1 MAIKNKFYVDLN
13 NIAVLTEDHLEI
25 SKKAFNKDTN
35 PEYFDLDDNGLT
47 YEGTI
52 LVESTDID
60 PIIKSGMTQKFRVG
74 SNKKYK
80 EIKDSTC
87 NKGWNLRAKQFY
99 AVGEL
104 DKKGDLKF
112 LTELFSGNTT
122 HDILGKYTPLQNRIV
137 HVFRKNTNFSEA
149 RLRNIGGLF
158 NSMDDAYDGIDWVT
172 VEEIV
177 RFNVEQREIALP
189 VNPRPKDKE
198 KFVEESRELISYVAS
213 GKFDGEDVKINILMN
228 NLIESLTGQVDI
240 ISIKEETQLLKILR
254 AKFPNEYVDSNYAM
268 WKGSSVMA
276 SKLLTSFSNAWAS
289 NGCSDKMR
297 MDMVIHFSTP
307 NPANPVKWIKDSFI
321 KFHKVW
327 YVLQKFLNEAYFAN
341 AIPTK
346 RFEIEGFYQQSKA
359 LEEESNGV
367 LQYETVISYDD
378 MFEYYKDDIDEE
390 LGGNKK
396 PF

>member
-1 MAIKNKFYVDLN
+1 MAIKREFYVDLD
-13 NIAVLTEDHLEI
+13 NIAVLTEDHLKI
-25 SKKAFNKDTN
+25 SKKAFNKDTY
-35 PEYFDLDDNGLT
+35 PEYFDLDSMGLT

-52 LVESTDID
+52 LAESADIN
-60 PIIKSGMTQKFRVG
+60 PIIKSGMKQKFRVG
-74 SNKKYK
+74 ANKKYK

-87 NKGWNLRAKQFY
+87 NKGWNLRAKQFF

-122 HDILGKYTPLQNRIV
+122 HDILGKYTNLQNRIV

-149 RLRNIGGLF
+149 RLKNIGGLF

-198 KFVEESRELISYVAS
+198 KFVAESRELISYVAS
-213 GKFDGEDVKINILMN
+213 GKFDGEDVKINTLMN

-240 ISIKEETQLLKILR
+240 SSIKEEKQLIKILR
-254 AKFPNEYVDSNYAM
+254 AKDPQKYQDSNYAM

-276 SKLLTSFSNAWAS
+276 SKLLTSFSKAWAS
-289 NGCSDKMR
+289 TGCSDKMR
-297 MDMVIHFSTP
+297 IDMVIHFSTP
-307 NPANPVKWIKDSFI
+307 NPADPIKWIKDSFI

-359 LEEESNGV
+359 LEVVSKGALPYEE
-367 LQYETVISYDD
+367 VISYDD
-378 MFEYYKDDIDEE
+378 MFEYFKDDIEKE
-390 LGGNKK
+390 YGGNK
-396 PF
+396 